1 MIKMLECFAGTGSA
15 GKVAKELGWEV
26 LSIDIDGR
34 ADITMDILEWDY
46 KKYPVGYFDVIWCS
60 PPCATYS
67 HLQYSWIGRER
78 KGEMVTRE
86 TIERRMTE
94 IGDPLAKKSLEIID
108 YFKPYLWFIENPNSS
123 RLKDRPFMKDL
134 PYYVVDYCMYSD
146 WGYKKRTR
154 IWTNKKDWNALTC
167 DGSGA
172 CGNMIEKIHHQNL
185 GNTYRNNK
193 AKRFRAQHKTDV
205 SYQGGS
211 GSLSLDMRYRI
222 PPDLIFS
229 LLTE

>member
-1 MIKMLECFAGTGSA
+1 MIKVLECFSGTGSV

-108 YFKPYLWFIENPNSS
+108 YFKPHLWYIENPNSS
-123 RLKDRPFMKDL
+123 RLKDRPFMQGL

-167 DGSGA
+167 DGSGS
-172 CGNMIEKIHHQNL
+172 CGNMSTKQNK
-185 GNTYRNNK
+185 YRDEG
-193 AKRFRAQHKTDV
+193 KRFRAQHKTDV

-211 GSLSLDMRYRI
+211 GAAGTDMRYRI